1 MFIVQESMSMSDKY
15 MIGVT
20 TEIFKHFDKITFH
33 PSVLAARLYGLEY
46 DEYLRYLRD
55 EKGAMLIGKKC
66 RWITA
71 YFHSKDNCESIV
83 KELNR
88 RWSVWLES
96 SVS

>member
-15 MIGVT
+15 MIGIT

-55 EKGAMLIGKKC
+55 
-66 RWITA
+66 
-71 YFHSKDNCESIV
+71 
-83 KELNR
+83 
-88 RWSVWLES
+88 
-96 SVS
+96 